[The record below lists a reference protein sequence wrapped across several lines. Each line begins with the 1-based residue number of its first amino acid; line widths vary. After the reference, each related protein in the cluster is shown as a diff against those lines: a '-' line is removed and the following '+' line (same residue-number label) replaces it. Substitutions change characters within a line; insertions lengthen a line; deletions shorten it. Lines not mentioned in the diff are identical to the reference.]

1 LIGGLIIE
9 KERKGE
15 EFENPNLIIIIIY
28 WLIDIDRRDKK
39 FGKWKGILGE
49 K

>member
-1 LIGGLIIE
+1 LIEGLIRE
-9 KERKGE
+9 ERKGE
-15 EFENPNLIIIIIY
+15 EFENPNLIIIIV
-28 WLIDIDRRDKK
+28 LIDIDRKDKK